1 MAPEASYELALGDAT
16 VRIRLCSAS
25 DVGKMRK
32 NNEDSFLAAL
42 PVSFVA
48 DGMGGHALGDQASQA
63 VVTTF
68 ETLFHT
74 GAPTTSEAVISAI
87 SRANDSVYA
96 LTANG
101 EDVRSMAGTTLAG
114 VALVDLGLPSS
125 ASGEG
130 FHWMSFNVGD
140 SRVYS
145 WDGSAL
151 TQVTVDHST
160 VQELV
165 DQGLITR
172 TQAATH
178 PQRNVIT
185 RAVGIDDFVEADVWL
200 IPVGGRQLYLMCSDG
215 LTKEVDDGAIA
226 ALLLESDEDRTINPA
241 ERLVAMALGA
251 GGADNVTVVVVESEV
266 TGGTLPHAEP
276 AAAALPE
283 FLEDT
288 LPRRQRTP

>member
-1 MAPEASYELALGDAT
+1 MASEAEYELVLGDAT

-25 DVGKMRK
+25 DVGTVRK

-63 VVTTF
+63 VVATF
-68 ETLFHT
+68 ESLFLV
-74 GAPTTSEAVISAI
+74 GAPTTPEAVISAI
-87 SRANDSVYA
+87 SRANESVYA

-114 VALVDLGLPSS
+114 VALVNLGLASS
-125 ASGEG
+125 GRGEG

-172 TQAATH
+172 AEAATH

-185 RAVGIDDFVEADVWL
+185 RAVGIDDFVETDVWL
-200 IPVGGRQLYLMCSDG
+200 TPVGGRQLYLICSDG

-226 ALLLESDEDRTINPA
+226 VLLRESDEERAVNPA
-241 ERLVAMALGA
+241 ERLVAMALDA
-251 GGADNVTVVVVESEV
+251 GGVDNVTVVVVESEV
-266 TGGTLPHAEP
+266 TGGTLPRTES
-276 AAAALPE
+276 AAVALPE